1 MEEPV
6 HYLVLLLLQFDGTL
20 IKEVL
25 EFSRPMTLMECLDF
39 ADGHREAIS
48 HYIFE
53 REDKIINAW
62 YLNDDTGTYQG
73 SICVQDPDKL

>member
-25 EFSRPMTLMECLDF
+25 EFSRPMTLLECLDF
-39 ADGHREAIS
+39 ADGHREVIS

-62 YLNDDTGTYQG
+62 FLNNDTGTYQG
-73 SICVQDPDKL
+73 SMCVQDPDKL